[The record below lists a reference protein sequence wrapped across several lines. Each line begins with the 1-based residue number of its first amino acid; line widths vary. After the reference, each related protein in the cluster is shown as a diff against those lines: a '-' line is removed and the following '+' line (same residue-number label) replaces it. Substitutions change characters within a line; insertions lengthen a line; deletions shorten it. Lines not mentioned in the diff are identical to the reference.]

1 MSEEH
6 AHHEQ
11 VILTPEQRLNRAHD
25 NIEKYIQ
32 DVPLESPRLQAFA
45 GKADFQQEM
54 ARLGA
59 SYRETPEEVIGR
71 VGEIKAIKLLMIGE
85 TIRQRENG
93 MKDYKPEK
101 AMIEGL
107 SKTLGRAFEEKGNS
121 IHDYADTLLSIKNR
135 EIDKRSQQPQNP
147 S

>member
-1 MSEEH
+1 MTEDNPH
-6 AHHEQ
+6 NEQ
-11 VILTPEQRLNRAHD
+11 VSSTPEQRLRRAHD

-45 GKADFQQEM
+45 DKADFQQEM
-54 ARLGA
+54 TRLGA
-59 SYRETPEEVIGR
+59 NYSETPEEVIGR
-71 VGEIKAIKLLMIGE
+71 VGEIKAIKLLLIGE

-101 AMIEGL
+101 GLIEKL
-107 SKTLGRAFEEKGNS
+107 TNTLGRAFEEKGNS

-135 EIDKRSQQPQNP
+135 EINKRNQ
-147 S
+147 